1 MIFLVPPRRAITNI
15 LIEILLSQV
24 LKNRVGDT
32 RLTLENAKALLNI
45 QMVQ

>member
-24 LKNRVGDT
+24 IKKQGRDTKLTIVVVLLGNR
-32 RLTLENAKALLNI
+32 
-45 QMVQ
+45 